1 MFYTVLQVISS
12 PYRIDIEKFQL
23 YTQETAKYFVTH
35 YGWYYMPA
43 SVHKLLIHGAEIIK
57 HALLPIGQ
65 LSEEA
70 QETKHK
76 DFKKFRNNNTRK
88 CSRQASNEDT
98 FHRLLLTSDPY
109 ISSLRIKSYDKKVK
123 NLDPEAADLILK

>member
-1 MFYTVLQVISS
+1 MGLYIDFVKQVWGSSNDGNTARRFFTNAEVSAKITEVDVMLIKKLHIILQVISS
-12 PYRIDIEKFQL
+12 PCRIDLGKFQQ
-23 YTQETAKYFVTH
+23 YTQETATYFVSH

-43 SVHKLLIHGAEIIK
+43 SVHKLLVHGAEIIK

-76 DFKKFRNNNTRK
+76 DFKKFRTNNTRK
-88 CSRQASNEDT
+88 CSR
-98 FHRLLLTSDPY
+98 
-109 ISSLRIKSYDKKVK
+109 
-123 NLDPEAADLILK
+123 

>member
-1 MFYTVLQVISS
+1 MFCTVLQVISS

-35 YGWYYMPA
+35 YGWYCMPA

-76 DFKKFRNNNTRK
+76 DFKKCRNNNTRK

-98 FHRLLLTSDPY
+98 FKRVDTSRDLADSAGRYYSRFFLHRNGNTDRSP
-109 ISSLRIKSYDKKVK
+109 IAR
-123 NLDPEAADLILK
+123 